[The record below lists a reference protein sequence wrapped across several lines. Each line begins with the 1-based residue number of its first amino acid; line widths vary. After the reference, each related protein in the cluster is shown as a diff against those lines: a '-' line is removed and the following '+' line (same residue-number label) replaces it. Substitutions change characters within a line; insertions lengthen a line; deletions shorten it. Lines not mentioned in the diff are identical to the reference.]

1 MVCRFP
7 YLWHAP
13 TFCFLTKWHCV
24 PGIRHICPANWLHHT
39 SHGATRS
46 AGLPTCYLWGCQFVL
61 RGSSRVLFNQVSA
74 AAHAAVLIV
83 ATFVNTLCQVV
94 HAVPP
99 ESARLLHHRSSASPI
114 IPFFLVVPILHCV
127 AHTAGK
133 SIELQL
139 WAEMQLKKIISL
151 YQPYSTLHCSNK
163 WHCQA
168 SFETLGLDLF
178 LLHPGDMQHWS
189 WNRRFRVVQ
198 CGCNYW
204 HKACS
209 KKTCVKT
216 NTMRNTNPITRNY
229 LIQKNAS
236 TGNLQAPP
244 KVQPPSKQGLSITM
258 NHC

>member
-24 PGIRHICPANWLHHT
+24 PGIPHICPANWLHHT

-114 IPFFLVVPILHCV
+114 IPFFWLFQYCIALRCAYSRKVHRV
-127 AHTAGK
+127 ATLGWDA
-133 SIELQL
+133 IE
-139 WAEMQLKKIISL
+139 EN
-151 YQPYSTLHCSNK
+151 YQPISTLFNL
-163 WHCQA
+163 A
-168 SFETLGLDLF
+168 LF
-178 LLHPGDMQHWS
+178 
-189 WNRRFRVVQ
+189 
-198 CGCNYW
+198 
-204 HKACS
+204 K
-209 KKTCVKT
+209 
-216 NTMRNTNPITRNY
+216 
-229 LIQKNAS
+229 
-236 TGNLQAPP
+236 
-244 KVQPPSKQGLSITM
+244 
-258 NHC
+258 

>member
-1 MVCRFP
+1 
-7 YLWHAP
+7 
-13 TFCFLTKWHCV
+13 
-24 PGIRHICPANWLHHT
+24 
-39 SHGATRS
+39 
-46 AGLPTCYLWGCQFVL
+46 VL

-114 IPFFLVVPILHCV
+114 IPFFFGCSNIALHCV

-178 LLHPGDMQHWS
+178 LLHPGDMQH
-189 WNRRFRVVQ
+189 
-198 CGCNYW
+198 
-204 HKACS
+204 
-209 KKTCVKT
+209 
-216 NTMRNTNPITRNY
+216 
-229 LIQKNAS
+229 
-236 TGNLQAPP
+236 
-244 KVQPPSKQGLSITM
+244 
-258 NHC
+258 

>member
-1 MVCRFP
+1 LLP
-7 YLWHAP
+7 HLW
-13 TFCFLTKWHCV
+13 T
-24 PGIRHICPANWLHHT
+24 
-39 SHGATRS
+39 
-46 AGLPTCYLWGCQFVL
+46 
-61 RGSSRVLFNQVSA
+61 LF
-74 AAHAAVLIV
+74 
-83 ATFVNTLCQVV
+83 
-94 HAVPP
+94 
-99 ESARLLHHRSSASPI
+99 ARLFTLYHLSLQDFYTIALLHLQSFR
-114 IPFFLVVPILHCV
+114 FFGCSNIALHSV
-127 AHTAGK
+127 AHT
-133 SIELQL
+133 ELQL

-209 KKTCVKT
+209 KKKTCVKT

-244 KVQPPSKQGLSITM
+244 RVQPPSKQGLSITM